1 MTLDYSGRCDPD
13 DIAAMRRQHE
23 DDLAERYMEM
33 CHREA
38 SEGEAAIE
46 AHWVGSFRQQAGHWS
61 SAQHW
66 DGSDGSRVDRK
77 QFGVEAAVADGEL
90 AEKYPWM
97 PDLGE
102 AV

>member
-1 MTLDYSGRCDPD
+1 MTLDYSGEWTPEARE
-13 DIAAMRRQHE
+13 AMRRQHE
-23 DDLAERYMEM
+23 DDMAERYREM
-33 CHREA
+33 CHRED

-46 AHWVGSFRQQAGHWS
+46 ATWRGSWKQQAGHWS
-61 SAQHW
+61 SSQHW